1 MTMKAYTVLGVAPG
15 ATVAEIKAAYRE
27 RARMIHPD
35 RFADDPRRAQAAHE
49 AFVELSTAFRSALAA
64 SAATAAARAASESAA
79 GSASG
84 SAAQAQGA
92 NGAQVKRRTVPG
104 AGASRRTP
112 GAQVPGARVP
122 GPVVPQ
128 QRRTVTPARE
138 SDPMMALLTLP
149 QRCAHQWPAH
159 ALEVWAL
166 TVVPEARQH
175 LSEARRIAKASGVRS
190 ERHLTTAT
198 AHVLLSLT
206 VNGLNGPRVMGVL
219 GQLDAA
225 YDALE
230 IVLPRD
236 VVDRLPARLTAR
248 RALEDGPHQPARP
261 LLALFAASGALAAA
275 TAWTHFFGFFAG

>member
-15 ATVAEIKAAYRE
+15 ASVAEIKAAYRE

-49 AFVELSTAFRSALAA
+49 AFVELSAAFRSALAA
-64 SAATAAARAASESAA
+64 SAATAASRASSQSRAS
-79 GSASG
+79 
-84 SAAQAQGA
+84 
-92 NGAQVKRRTVPG
+92 QVKERPVG
-104 AGASRRTP
+104 AP
-112 GAQVPGARVP
+112 GAQRPAPRARRP
-122 GPVVPQ
+122 RGQAPVVPQ
-128 QRRTVTPARE
+128 QRRTVTPARD
-138 SDPMMALLTLP
+138 SDPMLTLLTLP
-149 QRCAHQWPAH
+149 QRCAHQWPAQ

-166 TVVPEARQH
+166 TIVPEARPH
-175 LSEARRIAKASGVRS
+175 LAEARRIARASGVMS

-219 GQLDAA
+219 GQLNAA

-236 VVDRLPARLTAR
+236 VVDRLPARLSAR
-248 RALEDGPHQPARP
+248 SALEDGPDEPSRP
-261 LLALFAASGALAAA
+261 LLALFAACGALAAA
-275 TAWTHFFGFFAG
+275 SAWTNLFGFFAG

>member
-49 AFVELSTAFRSALAA
+49 AFVELSAAFRSALAA
-64 SAATAAARAASESAA
+64 SAATAASRASSQSRAS
-79 GSASG
+79 
-84 SAAQAQGA
+84 
-92 NGAQVKRRTVPG
+92 QVKERP
-104 AGASRRTP
+104 AGTP
-112 GAQVPGARVP
+112 GAQRPAPRAQRPRVQP
-122 GPVVPQ
+122 PVPQ
-128 QRRTVTPARE
+128 QRRTVTPSRD
-138 SDPMMALLTLP
+138 SDPMLTLLTLP
-149 QRCAHQWPAH
+149 QRCAHQWPAQ

-166 TVVPEARQH
+166 TVIPEARPH
-175 LSEARRIAKASGVRS
+175 LAEARRIARASGVTA

-219 GQLDAA
+219 GQLNAA

-236 VVDRLPARLTAR
+236 VVDRLPARLSAR
-248 RALEDGPHQPARP
+248 SALEDGPEEPSRP
-261 LLALFAASGALAAA
+261 LLTLFAALGALAAA
-275 TAWTHFFGFFAG
+275 AAWTDAFGFFVG